1 MVTVVQFYEVVYI
14 HRTSMSKKRLLIV
27 RARNDLEIIRF
38 KDSLT
43 WCASESLGEFL
54 KKCSFIDPIP
64 MAKIHGPQIIPEH
77 FVLSER
83 LICPVFLIYR
93 RGNWHPEGLMCLSKV
108 ICLMTPTNLIF
119 IGCMP
124 RQGKK
129 IHSLWEVSRDN
140 FFPVLWQKKME
151 MCKQVRK
158 KMTTYVNLV
167 EQLFFQL

>member
-1 MVTVVQFYEVVYI
+1 MITIVQFYEVVYI
-14 HRTSMSKKRLLIV
+14 HRTSMFKKRLLIV

-43 WCASESLGEFL
+43 WCASQSLGEFL

-129 IHSLWEVSRDN
+129 YIHFGKYPEII
-140 FFPVLWQKKME
+140 FFLFYG
-151 MCKQVRK
+151 RK
-158 KMTTYVNLV
+158 KWKCASKL
-167 EQLFFQL
+167 EKK